1 VSNATEATPTFKSA
15 FAVLQRNA
23 EALRSQREPNIDD
36 LLDIVQGSVAA
47 FKVCT
52 DRINA
57 VEAALKEA
65 LGEDLPE

>member
-1 VSNATEATPTFKSA
+1 MSNATEATPTFKSA

-23 EALRSQREPNIDD
+23 EALRNQREPNIDD

>member
-1 VSNATEATPTFKSA
+1 MSDATETTPTFKSA
-15 FAVLQRNA
+15 FAVLHRNA
-23 EALRSQREPNIDD
+23 EALRNQREPNIDD

-52 DRINA
+52 ERINA

-65 LGEDLPE
+65 LGQDLPE